1 MKDAS
6 NCKIELF
13 NHFSSIT
20 KNCDMSF
27 NETYF
32 SIKTD
37 KTNYYENDT
46 IKVYVLPENITIKL
60 TYANETKIA
69 KNYTEFKAVLY
80 ENKINAELNGVEVN
94 WFVNVKKKENTIILY
109 NLGVLFFLGYFFY
122 KAAKVYYLK
131 FLTI

>member
-1 MKDAS
+1 ME
-6 NCKIELF
+6 KIIVE
-13 NHFSSIT
+13 I
-20 KNCDMSF
+20 KNENKKYPVF
-27 NETYF
+27 IGNEILPKLAGF
-32 SIKTD
+32 IKEQHSDKKVVVVTD
-37 KTNYYENDT
+37 DIVKS
-46 IKVYVLPENITIKL
+46 
-60 TYANETKIA
+60 
-69 KNYTEFKAVLY
+69 LY